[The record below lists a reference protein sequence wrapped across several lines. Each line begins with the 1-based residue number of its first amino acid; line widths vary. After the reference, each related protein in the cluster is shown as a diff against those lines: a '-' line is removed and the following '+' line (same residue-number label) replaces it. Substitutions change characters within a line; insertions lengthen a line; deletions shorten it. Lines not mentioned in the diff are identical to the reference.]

1 MVLGY
6 LTFPTLKTA
15 EPFSIHHNLN
25 GLLQTNLINHQKLK
39 KNFKKRLQSRA
50 SSKGEKD
57 QKNQFEPH

>member
-25 GLLQTNLINHQKLK
+25 GLLQTNLINQQKLK
-39 KNFKKRLQSRA
+39 KTLKNDYNLELLPKVKRIKK
-50 SSKGEKD
+50 K
-57 QKNQFEPH
+57 QFEPH